1 MAAKEEAAVLKYLK
15 KNPSQE
21 ALDIS
26 FSIDID
32 EDVVKQALAALEG
45 KGQVESK
52 DVGGRAQWSLAAPKP
67 KAAPAPAPKAEAAPV
82 AGEADAAAEAAPRK
96 APKADVVVEESDEE
110 CCCAKGGVTKCFVVS
125 VSVVVL
131 VLAIVVGY
139 VLGGMQASSAAKA
152 LADSEIK
159 AVRDSVGL
167 VKVSLNQRLDNL
179 ESQIRDLKTPPKA
192 EEPAADKKDAK
203 KAPAKAAKKK
213 RK

>member
-26 FSIDID
+26 FAIDID
-32 EDVVKQALAALEG
+32 EDLVKQALAALEG

-52 DVGGRAQWSLAAPKP
+52 DVGGRPQWSLAAPKP

-82 AGEADAAAEAAPRK
+82 ASEGGVVAAEAAPKK
-96 APKADVVVEESDEE
+96 APKAEVVAEEGDEE
-110 CCCAKGGVTKCFVVS
+110 CCCAKGGVSKCFVVS
-125 VSVVVL
+125 VSAVVL

-179 ESQIRDLKTPPKA
+179 ESQIRDLKAPKA
-192 EEPAADKKDAK
+192 EPAKEETK
-203 KAPAKAAKKK
+203 KAPAKPAKKK

>member
-26 FSIDID
+26 FAIDID
-32 EDVVKQALAALEG
+32 EDLVKQALAALEG

-82 AGEADAAAEAAPRK
+82 AAEGGAVAAEAAPVK
-96 APKADVVVEESDEE
+96 ASKAEVVAEEGDEE
-110 CCCAKGGVTKCFVVS
+110 CCCAKGGVSKCFVVS
-125 VSVVVL
+125 VSAVVL
-131 VLAIVVGY
+131 VLAIVIGY
-139 VLGGMQASSAAKA
+139 VLGGMQVSSAAKA

-179 ESQIRDLKTPPKA
+179 ESQIRDLKAAPKA
-192 EEPAADKKDAK
+192 EPAKEETK
-203 KAPAKAAKKK
+203 KAPAKPAKKK